1 MRQFWAGS
9 DKEHAEGLGG
19 GDFHFLHW
27 ALVQAKKGVVW
38 TLIASS
44 ALWQAE
50 QPLILYTCCWQRPLP
65 WAAEPPTRRG
75 PRSHQHDGS
84 QHHGCPSGRPSVS
97 PTSARD
103 FRGCLG
109 TAWGASRT
117 TAFSFVVVGACLVLV
132 VEFRQRVLHGWP
144 HPEAYGHLVH
154 HQQYRAVKPKA
165 SLVVLLQVVHTHL
178 QP

>member
-1 MRQFWAGS
+1 M
-9 DKEHAEGLGG
+9 GG
-19 GDFHFLHW
+19 GDFHFLQW
-27 ALVQAKKGVVW
+27 ALVQAKKGVEW

-50 QPLILYTCCWQRPLP
+50 QTLILYACCWQRPLP

-109 TAWGASRT
+109 TAWGSLKDDGIFLCCGGGVSGPGSGGPSEGTARLASSRGIRT
-117 TAFSFVVVGACLVLV
+117 PGSSSAVPRGETKGVVGGPFAGGT
-132 VEFRQRVLHGWP
+132 H
-144 HPEAYGHLVH
+144 
-154 HQQYRAVKPKA
+154 
-165 SLVVLLQVVHTHL
+165 SLAALSTTDVTFF
-178 QP
+178 